1 MSGGGEAEAGGA
13 RPSTPSPRDVV
24 RDLMGGYDLA
34 DAVLDPTDRVEMFLS
49 AGQTFRETAF
59 GKVVLKISR
68 DGFSNIPFCAT
79 EDDALEKASAVV
91 DAANTHILSSTPH
104 KERVMIKGQTR
115 FALEAKY
122 MGVET
127 ASTMKEAGK
136 AASAVMRA
144 VVDGASTGVVTYRE
158 SVLANAE
165 KTDEQIWHRDE
176 KAHKVLDRMKTGRR
190 KRAEP
195 PPFSAIVGFQSGTKL
210 HVVRGSHR
218 RGTESDFSKDEGVGH
233 GIPTGWC
240 CLFNSILVHHGMG
253 SDDEHVRGHIYL
265 TALGCTL
272 PSFGEIETTVKGPG
286 WVAGG

>member
-1 MSGGGEAEAGGA
+1 MGA
-13 RPSTPSPRDVV
+13 
-24 RDLMGGYDLA
+24 YDLA
-34 DAVLDPTDRVEMFLS
+34 DAVLDPSDRVEMLLS

-59 GKVVLKISR
+59 GKKVVLDISR

-91 DAANTHILSSTPH
+91 DAAKTHVLSSTPH
-104 KERVMIKGQTR
+104 KERNMIKGQTR

-127 ASTMKEAGK
+127 ASTVKEAGK

-144 VVDGASTGVVTYRE
+144 VVDGASTGVVTNRE
-158 SVLANAE
+158 SVLANAK
-165 KTDEQIWHRDE
+165 KTGEQIWHRDE
-176 KAHKVLDRMKTGRR
+176 KACKVLDRMKTGPR

-195 PPFSAIVGFQSGTKL
+195 PPFSAVVGFQSGTML
-210 HVVRGSHR
+210 HVVKGSHR

-253 SDDEHVRGHIYL
+253 SDDEHVRGHMYL

-272 PSFGEIETTVKGPG
+272 PSFGKIETTLKGPG